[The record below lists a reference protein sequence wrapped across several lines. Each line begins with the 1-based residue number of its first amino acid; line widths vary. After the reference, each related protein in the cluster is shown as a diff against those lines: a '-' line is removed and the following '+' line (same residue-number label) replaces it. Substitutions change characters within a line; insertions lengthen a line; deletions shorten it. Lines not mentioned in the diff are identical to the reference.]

1 LSFRDL
7 RLINATANTNASAS
21 GSRIIDGNSGVVGA
35 FVTGGDVAVGFIVA
49 ASEGR

>member
-1 LSFRDL
+1 M
-7 RLINATANTNASAS
+7 RLIRATTANSIASAS

-35 FVTGGDVAVGFIVA
+35 FVTGGDVAVGFMVA

>member
-1 LSFRDL
+1 
-7 RLINATANTNASAS
+7 LIRATANNIASAI

-35 FVTGGDVAVGFIVA
+35 FVAGGDVAVGFMVA